1 VLKSL
6 AWASRV
12 SWVVEDFNSTRKALF
27 HSTNFGEG
35 IEQVSTIFIS
45 GRLHQNGINHHK
57 RTLLLSANY
66 GQKLITATFLM
77 YKFGVMAILSGLNIL
92 QMRLVRF

>member
-27 HSTNFGEG
+27 LSTNFGEG
-35 IEQVSTIFIS
+35 IELNNFI
-45 GRLHQNGINHHK
+45 LE
-57 RTLLLSANY
+57 LP
-66 GQKLITATFLM
+66 LI
-77 YKFGVMAILSGLNIL
+77 
-92 QMRLVRF
+92 VRGKQIVEKKITHFNSI

>member
-1 VLKSL
+1 VQCFVKVLKSL

-35 IEQVSTIFIS
+35 IAYRNHYHS
-45 GRLHQNGINHHK
+45 LGITSLF
-57 RTLLLSANY
+57 RQQTADLLTKVAE
-66 GQKLITATFLM
+66 A
-77 YKFGVMAILSGLNIL
+77 
-92 QMRLVRF
+92 